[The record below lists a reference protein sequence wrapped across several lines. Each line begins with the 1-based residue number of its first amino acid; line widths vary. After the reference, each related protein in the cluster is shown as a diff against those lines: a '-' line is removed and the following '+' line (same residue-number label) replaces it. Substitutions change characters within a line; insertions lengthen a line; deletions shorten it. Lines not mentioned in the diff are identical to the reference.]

1 MINSRIKKLFK
12 AYDTKTAFFICGANN
27 VHYFSGYTGEESIII
42 IYGDK
47 RYFITD
53 FRYIEQAKKQVLGF
67 EIVMTQGKTT
77 ISTALNVAK
86 DIGIKKIAIDENQ
99 MAAYE
104 YLLLKDNLN
113 EIDILP
119 CETKINEIR
128 SIKDEN
134 EISIITL
141 AAQKN
146 DEFFEKLLGLIKPGV
161 SENDLKAELYYMMH
175 KSGLDPAFNAIIASG
190 ENSSL
195 PHAQCSN
202 RKIRVG
208 DLITFDFGCKKD
220 GYCSDFTRTVAV
232 GEVTSEQKKV
242 YQIVREANKLAFHS
256 FQIGMKAKDLDAV
269 ARNYIK
275 EAGYEKQ
282 FGHSLG
288 HGVGMD
294 IHELP
299 RIANGSDVALSEG
312 MVFTIEPGIYIEGE
326 FGVRIEDIC
335 AVKNEKLISLSIANR
350 QLIIV

>member
-1 MINSRIKKLFK
+1 MTNLRIKNLSEI
-12 AYDTKTAFFICGANN
+12 YDSQAAFLLCGPNN
-27 VHYFSGYTGEESIII
+27 VRYFSGYTGEESVIV

-47 RYFITD
+47 RFFITD

-67 EIVMTQGKTT
+67 DIVMTQGKSA
-77 ISTALNVAK
+77 IKTAIEIILY
-86 DIGIKKIAIDENQ
+86 IKAEKLAIDENKIT
-99 MAAYE
+99 AGE
-104 YLLLKDNLN
+104 YLLLKDSLSDI
-113 EIDILP
+113 EIFP
-119 CETKINEIR
+119 CEDEINKIR

-134 EISIITL
+134 EISIISK
-141 AAQKN
+141 AARKN
-146 DEFFEKLLGLIKPGV
+146 DEFFEKILNFIKPGV

-175 KSGLDPAFNAIIASG
+175 KDGLDIAFNAIIASG

-195 PHAQCSN
+195 PHAQCSG
-202 RKIRVG
+202 RKIQTG
-208 DLITFDFGCKKD
+208 DFITFDFGCKKD

-232 GEVTSEQKKV
+232 GSISDQQKRVYEV
-242 YQIVREANKLAFHS
+242 VREANKLAFDS
-256 FQIGMKAKDLDAV
+256 FRLGMKASKLDDI

-288 HGVGMD
+288 HGVGLD

-299 RIANGSDVALSEG
+299 RISSLSDMVLTEG
-312 MVFTIEPGIYIEGE
+312 MVFTIEPGIYIEGK

-335 AVKNEKLISLSIANR
+335 AIKNEKLVSLSIANR

>member
-1 MINSRIKKLFK
+1 MTNFRIKKLLE
-12 AYDTKTAFFICGANN
+12 AYDNRTAFLLCGANN
-27 VHYFSGYTGEESIII
+27 VRYFSGYTGEESIIV

-67 EIVMTQGKTT
+67 DIVMTQGKTA
-77 ISTALNVAK
+77 IKTATKVVEHIDAK
-86 DIGIKKIAIDENQ
+86 KVAIDESK
-99 MAAYE
+99 MTAYE
-104 YLLLKDNLN
+104 YLLLKDDLANI
-113 EIDILP
+113 EILP
-119 CETKINEIR
+119 CENEINKIR

-134 EISIITL
+134 EISIISE

-146 DEFFEKLLGLIKPGV
+146 DEYFEKLLGLIKPGV

-175 KSGLDPAFNAIIASG
+175 KDGLDIAFNAIIASG

-202 RKIRVG
+202 RKIQDG

-232 GEVTSEQKKV
+232 GKALEQQKKV
-242 YQIVREANKLAFHS
+242 YEVVMEANKLAFHS
-256 FQIGMKAKDLDAV
+256 FHIGMKASDLDAV
-269 ARNYIK
+269 ARDYIRQ
-275 EAGYEKQ
+275 AGYEKQ

-299 RIANGSDVALSEG
+299 RIGDGSDTALIEG
-312 MVFTIEPGIYIEGE
+312 MVFTIEPGIYIEGK

-335 AVKNEKLISLSIANR
+335 AIKDEKLISLSIANR